1 MYTAVLDNRCLC
13 NEIGCFVHR
22 LECNR
27 WLTLQQGGLI
37 PNENVIDLPLIC
49 MKKNLNRAFQD
60 CCTFLIDSERITV
73 SFGMCRC
80 ILVGCGCT
88 VNFIVCSCRL
98 IACVQG
104 KDKARALFCTGY
116 CTSCGSV
123 SAGDAEEAALNKRSV
138 AGAAA
143 TASVIRPSVTINTFT
158 VEAAGSALSFI
169 DDTFLTGLSSLSS
182 AGKSAQ
188 TTSFGHFWRLS
199 LKIAT
204 QKRLA

>member
-1 MYTAVLDNRCLC
+1 M
-13 NEIGCFVHR
+13 
-22 LECNR
+22 
-27 WLTLQQGGLI
+27 
-37 PNENVIDLPLIC
+37 
-49 MKKNLNRAFQD
+49 
-60 CCTFLIDSERITV
+60 
-73 SFGMCRC
+73 
-80 ILVGCGCT
+80 VGCGCT

-123 SAGDAEEAALNKRSV
+123 SAAEEAALNKRSV

-204 QKRLA
+204 QNAWLDFPSCRLDSMKYWTVSMTTLRQHSRRLLRA